1 MRRIFAL
8 SLTLL
13 ILWGVVAELNHALSG
28 FRVYV
33 FAGSLFVSFAAVTQP
48 WRVGLTSAIIGGLM
62 CDANSPVL
70 FGTHVLLFA
79 VAHVTLA
86 NIRDRVP
93 RDDAI
98 AATVLTLLTN
108 LALFLVFSFTQIH
121 GSPAAPTLWP
131 RLLMDLLCSQIFIAV
146 VTPWFFALQNQAI
159 AIAQPWRGETA

>member
-13 ILWGVVAELNHALSG
+13 ILWAVLAELNHALSEL
-28 FRVYV
+28 RVYV

-48 WRVGLTSAIIGGLM
+48 WRIGLTTALIGGLI
-62 CDANSPVL
+62 CDANSPVR

-121 GSPAAPTLWP
+121 SSPAAPNIWP
-131 RLLMDLLCSQIFIAV
+131 RLLMDLLCSQIFVAG
-146 VTPWFFALQNQAI
+146 VTPWFFALQTQAV
-159 AIAQPWRGETA
+159 AMAQPWRGETA